1 MQLPMKRLYIID
13 LDHDPARFRARPNS
27 SSMGVVAYVKVKAF
41 TESIGPRCAAREAR
55 AYEGA
60 RAAYRHQ

>member
-1 MQLPMKRLYIID
+1 
-13 LDHDPARFRARPNS
+13 
-27 SSMGVVAYVKVKAF
+27 MGVVAYVKVKAF